1 VADDPDLIELIDAD
15 PTAFGLPAP
24 STEAEPHE
32 LRARSPL
39 GGRRLL
45 ALALAA
51 VTALLVAALFAW
63 KPWVDDPLLALPDP
77 PVTAAQ
83 LSSHLVLDLPV
94 ERVRATTLQD
104 PGPEAGFTPPAGAVG
119 HFLGGTGAR
128 LQTGDGNTVPWF
140 GFFGRPA
147 KSDDALFS
155 QGVVVAGA
163 PAEMSEETPGEVQ
176 LAWGPVDGFIFQAV
190 GVHLDQAATLAIA
203 EQLRIRGGQPVL
215 LDRNAADGLHPI
227 GSFGDYTAAAT
238 LVQFAQ
244 NNNRGTERV
253 TGLYYGYPGQS
264 VVSMEANRSVID
276 MLPFVLNSTAHEGT
290 VHGGR
295 ALGFTKGAGPF
306 GGFDTSMVFWWEGG
320 RLILVAGGDDL
331 DATFALAEGTRVA
344 TDDEWAT
351 VMAVD

>member
-1 VADDPDLIELIDAD
+1 VADDPELIELIDAD
-15 PTAFGLPAP
+15 PTAFGLPASRTVVDSEERP
-24 STEAEPHE
+24 
-32 LRARSPL
+32 ARSPRR
-39 GGRRLL
+39 GRLL
-45 ALALAA
+45 VAMAVAT
-51 VTALLVAALFAW
+51 VTALLVAGLFTW
-63 KPWVDDPLLALPDP
+63 KPWADDPRLALPDP
-77 PVTAAQ
+77 PVAAPE

-94 ERVRATTLQD
+94 DRVRATTLQD
-104 PGPEAGFTPPAGAVG
+104 PGSEAGFTPPAGAVG
-119 HFLGGTGAR
+119 HFLGGEGAR

-147 KSDDALFS
+147 KSDDAIFS
-155 QGVVVAGA
+155 QGVTVAGA

-176 LAWGPVDGFIFQAV
+176 LAWGPVDGFIFTAV
-190 GVHLDQAATLAIA
+190 GEHLDQAATLAIA
-203 EQLRIRGGQPVL
+203 EQLRIQDGQPVL
-215 LDRNAADGLHPI
+215 LDRAAAPDLHPI
-227 GSFGDYTAAAT
+227 GSYGDFATAAT